1 MKITEIKI
9 NNFRILENTSI
20 SLDKSVTLVVGR
32 NNSGKTSLTEFFN
45 KFFGSENALFRFEDF
60 SLNTYSK
67 FKESLNYYQD
77 YVKAVKENKPD
88 DEILSKEELYK
99 ITIPKITADIYIEY
113 EESDDLSNLSKFIMD
128 LNPERK
134 DTFILCEYSITF
146 PEKFFKSFLEY
157 QKEYDGDIIEFMR
170 KHFNSFF
177 YPKIYAVDK
186 ENTINIKEINKR
198 ELEHVFLA
206 RFIYA
211 QNLLDDQSMDKSKG
225 LSKGF
230 EEYYKFNSQN
240 NDDVKSIEKALI
252 KISAELDG
260 KYETLFKN
268 IFRDLKN
275 FGINTGVNLQELKIK
290 SKFEAESIL
299 KGNTNLFYNHDE
311 YLLPEFSNGLGY
323 SKLIYITLR
332 FIGFCEE
339 YMKREPRPDFHLIF
353 IEEPEAHLHPQMQ
366 CVFIKNIR
374 EFIKSK
380 VGWNVQVILTTHSS
394 HIISESGFVGV
405 RYFDNT
411 ENPIKVRNLSKFKE
425 DLDEKKNKNIDFLIQ
440 YMTINKCDMFFAD
453 KLILV
458 EGTVEKVL
466 LPEMIKKE
474 SPGLLNQ
481 YISIIE
487 VGGAYAHKFKEL
499 IEFINV
505 KTLIITDI
513 DSVDP
518 NDSRKKCAVSL
529 NSKSSNQTLVQW
541 IPKNSGIKELL
552 NFKDEDKING
562 KVRVTYQIQE
572 EGISQCGRS
581 FEEAFILK
589 NAKYFAENKK
599 DISCKSI
606 FENKEGNKKTK
617 DEIIAESYQIADEIP
632 KKSDFAF
639 DIIQLT
645 NWETPKYI
653 KEGLQWLEK

>member
-1 MKITEIKI
+1 MKITEINI
-9 NNFRILENTSI
+9 RNFRILENTPI
-20 SLDKSVTLVVGR
+20 SLDKSVTLIVGR

-45 KFFGSENALFRFEDF
+45 KFFGAENYQFQFEDF
-60 SLNTYSK
+60 SLSTYPK
-67 FKESLNYYQD
+67 FKESLNCYRKYA
-77 YVKAVKENKPD
+77 KAVKDNKPD
-88 DEILSKEELYK
+88 DEIFSKEEMYK
-99 ITIPKITADIYIEY
+99 NAIPQITADIFIEY
-113 EESDDLSNLSKFIMD
+113 DESDDLSNLSKFIMD
-128 LNPERK
+128 LDPERK
-134 DTFILCEYSITF
+134 DTFILCEYSITY
-146 PEKFFKSFLEY
+146 PEKFFKSFFEY
-157 QKEYDGDIIEFMR
+157 HKEYKGDIIEFMR
-170 KHFNSFF
+170 KHFRSFF
-177 YPKIYAVDK
+177 YPKTYAVDK
-186 ENTINIKEINKR
+186 ENTSNIKEINKK
-198 ELEHVFLA
+198 ELEDVFLA

-230 EEYYKFNSQN
+230 EEYYKFNSSN

-252 KISAELDG
+252 EISGELDV
-260 KYETLFKN
+260 KYEVLFKN
-268 IFRDLKN
+268 IFSDLKN

-311 YLLPEFSNGLGY
+311 NLLPESSNGLGY

-380 VGWNVQVILTTHSS
+380 IGWNVQVILTTHSS
-394 HIISESGFVGV
+394 HIISESGFIGV

-411 ENPIKVRNLSKFKE
+411 DFPVKVRNLSKFKE
-425 DLDEKKNKNIDFLIQ
+425 ELDEKKNENIDFLIQ
-440 YMTINKCDMFFAD
+440 YMSLNKCDMFFAD
-453 KLILV
+453 KLVLV
-458 EGTVEKVL
+458 EGTVERIL

-499 IEFINV
+499 LNFINV

-518 NDSRKKCAVSL
+518 NDSRKKCSVSEIA
-529 NSKSSNQTLVQW
+529 KSSNQTLVKW
-541 IPKNSGIKELL
+541 IPKSSEIKELL
-552 NFKDEDKING
+552 NSNTEDKIEG
-562 KVRVTYQIQE
+562 KVRVAFQIKE
-572 EGISQCGRS
+572 DGIEKCGRS

-589 NAKYFAENKK
+589 NSKAFEDNKK
-599 DISCKSI
+599 SISCESI
-606 FENKEGNKKTK
+606 FKNKNGNNKTSE
-617 DEIIAESYQIADEIP
+617 EIISESYQIADEIP

-639 DIIQLT
+639 DIIQLS